1 MAVLETVGLVK
12 RFPGVL
18 ALDSFDIAFEAGEVH
33 ALVGENGAGKSTL
46 VKILSGVYAP
56 TSGTVLWEGGPVR
69 FASPRDAGPHIGVV
83 HQECELIP
91 HFTGYENLF
100 LGLEHSSLGF
110 LRRRRMRDEAERFL
124 EKYRLNLDLALPARS
139 LSSGQQEMLAI
150 LKVLFRNP
158 RAVIFD
164 EPTAPLSV
172 TECEILFAL
181 IDDLKRDG
189 RAILY
194 ISHHLSE
201 VLRIADRITVM
212 RNGCKVATVKAE
224 ETDEDGLIRLMIAK
238 DLDNQYPKAA
248 VPIGDEIFSVRNY
261 SSPRLGIE
269 NVDFSIRSGEIVGF
283 AGLVGA
289 GRTELARSIFSGARE
304 SAGSITLEGK
314 PFVSRS
320 ARRSISQGVVM
331 IPENRREEGLIT
343 GMDVGDNL
351 TVPTLALHTALG
363 FVKGRAAR
371 GAARESV
378 EKYGIK
384 VFGLSQIVRT
394 LSGGNQQKVSVGKW
408 DKAEARLWIFDEPTQ
423 GIDVDAKT
431 EIYSIMGRMAEAG
444 AGVWFISSELRELT
458 AIADRIYVMK
468 GGRITAEHTAP
479 FDRKLILD
487 SMIR

>member
-1 MAVLETVGLVK
+1 M
-12 RFPGVL
+12 
-18 ALDSFDIAFEAGEVH
+18 
-33 ALVGENGAGKSTL
+33 
-46 VKILSGVYAP
+46 
-56 TSGTVLWEGGPVR
+56 
-69 FASPRDAGPHIGVV
+69 
-83 HQECELIP
+83 
-91 HFTGYENLF
+91 
-100 LGLEHSSLGF
+100 
-110 LRRRRMRDEAERFL
+110 
-124 EKYRLNLDLALPARS
+124 
-139 LSSGQQEMLAI
+139 
-150 LKVLFRNP
+150 
-158 RAVIFD
+158 
-164 EPTAPLSV
+164 
-172 TECEILFAL
+172 
-181 IDDLKRDG
+181 
-189 RAILY
+189 
-194 ISHHLSE
+194 
-201 VLRIADRITVM
+201 
-212 RNGCKVATVKAE
+212 
-224 ETDEDGLIRLMIAK
+224 
-238 DLDNQYPKAA
+238 
-248 VPIGDEIFSVRNY
+248 
-261 SSPRLGIE
+261 GIE
-269 NVDFSIRSGEIVGF
+269 NVDFFIRSGEIVGF